1 MDSQAR
7 SETRVRVKGELARV
21 TLTRPC
27 DAGRLHLTLT
37 VHVTQNNW
45 CGRGGLYSAVYC
57 IGCITEREREKSRNA
72 HGALLATVT
81 AQHTKVATVSGQGTL
96 IDHVKRTWTDPHVHA
111 LGAAGHAWEF
121 FGMKRNAPS
130 GVERP

>member
-1 MDSQAR
+1 MALETLETLER
-7 SETRVRVKGELARV
+7 GERPERERISERTR
-21 TLTRPC
+21 RP
-27 DAGRLHLTLT
+27 
-37 VHVTQNNW
+37 
-45 CGRGGLYSAVYC
+45 
-57 IGCITEREREKSRNA
+57 REREKSRNA

-130 GVERP
+130 GVERL